1 MSREEFIFYP
11 ALSASR
17 IKKHYT
23 GDISYAKFAL
33 AKGADFHNQIL
44 EMELEQ
50 MNEEASNVHRC
61 IMNHP
66 IAFHIFNGSSKEVV
80 VISTVNILGNEI
92 PAKAMLDIH
101 NTGFGIIAD
110 IKTTSA
116 KTMEAFQSDMIKH
129 YNHIQAAW
137 FAKVA
142 GVDPSMFFYIGVPA
156 RAKQFTSNENDI
168 FVFRH
173 NEHDLQQAD
182 ALIEKYIREE
192 WKTVRNQL
200 GRAKA

>member
-33 AKGADFHNQIL
+33 SKGADFHNQLL
-44 EMELEQ
+44 ETEREL
-50 MNEEASNVHRC
+50 MNVEATNVHRC

-66 IAFHIFNGSSKEVV
+66 IASRIFTGSSKEVS

-92 PAKAMLDIH
+92 PAKAMLDIF
-101 NTGFGIIAD
+101 NTGLGIIAD

-142 GVDPSMFFYIGVPA
+142 GIDPSMFFYIGVPA

-182 ALIEKYIREE
+182 ALIEDYIRKE
-192 WKTVRNQL
+192 WTTVRNQL
-200 GRAKA
+200 GRAKV

>member
-1 MSREEFIFYP
+1 MTREEFIFYP
-11 ALSASR
+11 AVSASR

-33 AKGADFHNQIL
+33 SKGADFHQQLL
-44 EMELEQ
+44 ETEPEQ
-50 MNEEASNVHRC
+50 MISEAANVHRC
-61 IMNHP
+61 IMSHP
-66 IAFHIFNGSSKEVV
+66 IASRIYTGSQKEVA
-80 VISTVNILGNEI
+80 VISTVTVMEKQI

-101 NTGFGIIAD
+101 NMGLGIIAD

-142 GVDPSMFFYIGVPA
+142 GVDPSSFYYIGVPA
-156 RAKQFTSNENDI
+156 RAKQDSSTENDI
-168 FVFRH
+168 FVCRH
-173 NEHDLQQAD
+173 SDHDLQQANF
-182 ALIEKYIREE
+182 LIEDYIRKE
-192 WKTVRNQL
+192 WDNVKNSF
-200 GRAKA
+200 AK

>member
-1 MSREEFIFYP
+1 MTRDEFIYYP

-33 AKGADFHNQIL
+33 AKGADFHEQIL
-44 EMELEQ
+44 ETALDQ
-50 MNEEASNVHRC
+50 MNEEAANVHRC
-61 IMNHP
+61 IMAHP
-66 IAFHIFNGSSKEVV
+66 IASVIFTGSMREVAV
-80 VISTVNILGNEI
+80 VSTVEVLGHQI

-101 NTGFGIIAD
+101 NMGLGIIAD

-116 KTMEAFQSDMIKH
+116 KNMEAFQSDMIKH

-142 GVDPSMFFYIGVPA
+142 GVDPSKFYYIGVPA
-156 RAKQFTSNENDI
+156 KAKRSNATEDDI
-168 FVFRH
+168 FLCRH
-173 NEHDLQQAD
+173 SDHDLQQAGF
-182 ALIEKYIREE
+182 LIENYIRQE
-192 WKTVRNQL
+192 WATVSNQL
-200 GRAKA
+200 GRARV